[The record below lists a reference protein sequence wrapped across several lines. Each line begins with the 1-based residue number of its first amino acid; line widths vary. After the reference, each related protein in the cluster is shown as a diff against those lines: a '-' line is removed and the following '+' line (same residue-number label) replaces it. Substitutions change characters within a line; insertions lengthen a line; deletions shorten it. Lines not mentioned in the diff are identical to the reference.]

1 MDALQIEATKYTP
14 EISFNAH
21 TNILK
26 IKGETYPENTAEFY
40 SPVFDWLDNYLAQL
54 NDQTVTVNIE
64 IIYFNSSSS
73 KVLMDLFDRLDDA
86 VKEGKQITLN
96 WIYDKD
102 DESALE
108 YGEEFQEDLEVI
120 KLNLVEKADQDE

>member
-1 MDALQIEATKYTP
+1 MDNLFIEATKYTP
-14 EISFNAH
+14 EISFNAS
-21 TNILK
+21 NNELV

-40 SPVFDWLDNYLAQL
+40 SPVFNWLEEYLNQL
-54 NDQTVTVNIE
+54 KEESVTVNIE

-73 KVLMDLFDRLDDA
+73 KVLMDLFDRLEDA
-86 VKEGKQITLN
+86 VKEGKNITLN

-108 YGEEFQEDLEVI
+108 YGEEFQEDLELL
-120 KLNLVEKADQDE
+120 KLNLVEKAE